1 MKVSSKTIY
10 GLQFLVRLAL
20 EGNSKWVQLK
30 EIVEKERIS
39 EKYLESIV
47 SRLKNNGLLQVKRGA
62 QGGYKL
68 AMPANQISLKDV
80 LGILEGADLARDI
93 ETSSSEMNT
102 VVRQVSVQAIKKI
115 DDQFKTLLKSISLED
130 MANKTTQQMES
141 FDFMI

>member
-68 AMPANQISLKDV
+68 ALPANQISLKDV

-93 ETSSSEMNT
+93 ESPSTEMDT
-102 VVRQVSVQAIKKI
+102 IVRQVSVQAIKKI
-115 DDQFKTLLKSISLED
+115 DDQFKTLLKAMSLED
-130 MANKTTQQMES
+130 LANQTTQQMES

>member
-20 EGNSKWVQLK
+20 EGNTKWTQLK

-47 SRLKNNGLLQVKRGA
+47 SRLKNSGLLQVKRGA

-68 AMPANQISLKDV
+68 AHPANQISLKDV
-80 LGILEGADLARDI
+80 LSILEGADLARDI
-93 ETSSSEMNT
+93 ENPSSEMDT
-102 VVRQVSVQAIKKI
+102 IVRQVSVNAIKKI
-115 DDQFKTLLKSISLED
+115 DDQFKTLLKATSLED
-130 MANKTTQQMES
+130 MANETTQQMES

>member
-20 EGNSKWVQLK
+20 EGDTKWTQVK

-39 EKYLESIV
+39 EKYLENIV
-47 SRLKNNGLLQVKRGA
+47 SRLKNNGLLQVKRGP

-68 AMPANQISLKDV
+68 AHAANQITLKDV
-80 LGILEGADLARDI
+80 LSILEGADLARDI
-93 ETSSSEMNT
+93 ENPSSEMDT
-102 VVRQVSVQAIKKI
+102 VVRQVSVNAIKKI
-115 DDQFKTLLKSISLED
+115 DDQFKTLLKAVTLED
-130 MANKTTQQMES
+130 MARQTSQQLES

>member
-10 GLQFLVRLAL
+10 GLQFLVRLTL
-20 EGNSKWVQLK
+20 DGNSKWVQLK

-47 SRLKNNGLLQVKRGA
+47 SRLKNNGLLLVKRGS

-68 AMPANQISLKDV
+68 AMPANQINLKHV
-80 LGILEGADLARDI
+80 LNILEGADLARDI
-93 ETSSSEMNT
+93 ESPSTEMDT
-102 VVRQVSVQAIKKI
+102 IVRQVSVMAIKKI
-115 DDQFKTLLKSISLED
+115 DDQFNILLKSITLED
-130 MANKTTQQMES
+130 MANETTQQMES

>member
-20 EGNSKWVQLK
+20 EGANKWVQVK

-47 SRLKNNGLLQVKRGA
+47 SRIRNSGLLQVKRGA
-62 QGGYKL
+62 HGGYKL
-68 AMPANQISLKDV
+68 AYPANQITLKQI
-80 LGILEGADLARDI
+80 LGILEGADLSRDI
-93 ETSSSEMNT
+93 ENPSSEMDT
-102 VVRQVSVQAIKKI
+102 IIRQVSVNAIKKI
-115 DDQFKTLLKSISLED
+115 DRQFNTLLSNITLED
-130 MANKTTQQMES
+130 LANDTTRQLDS